1 MDRQKGVVMS
11 VVNVA
16 FFDAKPYDKQS
27 FDKANEKYGFAIT
40 YLETRLDARS
50 AELAH
55 GADVVCAFVNDRVD
69 AETQAVLGLG
79 KTTLI
84 ALRCAGYNNIDLKA
98 VWQKIHVARVPAY
111 SPYAVA
117 EHAAALLLTLTRHI
131 HQAYNRV
138 REGNF
143 LLNGLIGRD
152 LYGKYSGIVGTGKIG
167 KIASDIFR
175 GFGMRVLAYDKFP
188 DEEWARQTG
197 AEYVTIEELCRTSDV
212 ISLHS
217 PLTPETRHLI
227 NDRLL
232 SLMKNDVVIINTG
245 RGALIDTKALVK
257 ALKKGRIGG
266 AGLDVYEEEEAY
278 FFEDRSAVAIE
289 DDVLARLLTFPN
301 VIITGHQAFFTNEAL
316 SAIADTTLANIKGY
330 VEQNILPNEIC
341 YNCGKKDC
349 SKDKIKRCW

>member
-1 MDRQKGVVMS
+1 MS
-11 VVNVA
+11 EIKIA
-16 FFDAKPYDKQS
+16 FFDAKPYDKKS
-27 FDKANEKYGFAIT
+27 FDKANEDFGFAIT
-40 YLETRLDARS
+40 YLETRLDAQS

-69 AETQAVLGLG
+69 AAAAAILEHG
-79 KTTLI
+79 KSQLI

-98 VWQKIHVARVPAY
+98 VWQKIHVVRVPAY

-152 LYGKYSGIVGTGKIG
+152 LHGKYIGIVGTGKIG

-188 DEEWARQTG
+188 DEAWAKNTG
-197 AEYVTIEELCRTSDV
+197 AVYVPLEELCGRSDA

-227 NDRLL
+227 NERLL
-232 SLMKNDVVIINTG
+232 SLMKHDVVIINTG
-245 RGALIDTKALVK
+245 RGALIDTKALVTT
-257 ALKKGRIGG
+257 LKKGHIGG
-266 AGLDVYEEEEAY
+266 AGLDVYEEEEGY
-278 FFEDRSAVAIE
+278 FFEDWSAGAIK

-301 VIITGHQAFFTNEAL
+301 VIVTGHQAFFTDEAL
-316 SAIADTTLANIKGY
+316 GAIADTTLANIRDY
-330 VEQNILPNEIC
+330 FQQNPLPNEIC
-341 YNCGKKDC
+341 YKCGGKGREQSCAKEK
-349 SKDKIKRCW
+349 SGRCW

>member
-1 MDRQKGVVMS
+1 MS
-11 VVNVA
+11 EIKIA

-27 FDKANEKYGFAIT
+27 FDKVNERFGFSIN

-55 GADVVCAFVNDRVD
+55 GADAVCAFVNDRVD
-69 AETQAVLGLG
+69 AEAAAILEQG
-79 KTTLI
+79 KTKLI
-84 ALRCAGYNNIDLKA
+84 ALRCAGYNNVDLKA

-152 LYGKYSGIVGTGKIG
+152 LHDKYIGIVGTGKIG
-167 KIASDIFR
+167 KIAADIFK
-175 GFGMRVLAYDKFP
+175 GFGMRLLAYDKFP
-188 DEEWARQTG
+188 DEAWAKNTG
-197 AEYVTIEELCRTSDV
+197 AEYISLEELCKRSDV

-227 NDRLL
+227 NERML
-232 SLMKNDVVIINTG
+232 SVMKRHVVIINTG
-245 RGALIDTKALVK
+245 RGALIDTKALVH
-257 ALKKGRIGG
+257 ALKKEQIGG
-266 AGLDVYEEEEAY
+266 AGLDVYEEEETY
-278 FFEDRSAVAIE
+278 FFEDWSAGVIK
-289 DDVLARLLTFPN
+289 DDVLSRLLTFPN
-301 VIITGHQAFFTNEAL
+301 VIITGHQAFFTDEAL
-316 SAIADTTLANIKGY
+316 SAIADTTLANIRDYFGK
-330 VEQNILPNEIC
+330 NILPNEIC
-341 YNCGKKDC
+341 YKCGGKECAKE
-349 SKDKIKRCW
+349 KNQRCW

>member
-1 MDRQKGVVMS
+1 MS
-11 VVNVA
+11 EVRIA
-16 FFDAKPYDKQS
+16 FFDAKPYDKKS
-27 FDKANEKYGFAIT
+27 FDKANEKFGFAIT
-40 YLETRLDARS
+40 YLEARLDARS

-55 GADVVCAFVNDRVD
+55 GADAVCAFVNDRVD
-69 AETQAVLGLG
+69 AEAAAILEHGGIKLV
-79 KTTLI
+79 

-98 VWQKIHVARVPAY
+98 VWQKIHVVRVPAY

-152 LYGKYSGIVGTGKIG
+152 LHDKYIGIVGTGKIG
-167 KIASDIFR
+167 KIASAIFR

-188 DEEWARQTG
+188 DEAWAKNTG
-197 AEYVTIEELCRTSDV
+197 AVYVPLEELCEKSDV

-227 NDRLL
+227 NERLL
-232 SLMKNDVVIINTG
+232 SLMKHDVVIINTG
-245 RGALIDTKALVK
+245 RGALIDTKALVT
-257 ALKKGRIGG
+257 ALKKGHIGG
-266 AGLDVYEEEEAY
+266 AGLDVYEEEEGY
-278 FFEDRSAVAIE
+278 FFEDWSAVAIK

-301 VIITGHQAFFTNEAL
+301 VIITGHQAFFTSEAL
-316 SAIADTTLANIKGY
+316 GAIADTTLANIKGY
-330 VEQNILPNEIC
+330 FEQNALPNEIC
-341 YNCGKKDC
+341 YQCGGKEGGQSCAKEK
-349 SKDKIKRCW
+349 SGRCW

>member
-1 MDRQKGVVMS
+1 MS
-11 VVNVA
+11 AIKIA
-16 FFDAKPYDKQS
+16 FFDTKPYDKQS
-27 FDKANEKYGFAIT
+27 FDKANENFGFAIT

-55 GADVVCAFVNDRVD
+55 GADVVCAFVNDRLD
-69 AETQAVLGLG
+69 AETASILERG
-79 KTTLI
+79 KTKLI

-98 VWQKIHVARVPAY
+98 VWQKIHVVRVPAY

-117 EHAAALLLTLTRHI
+117 EHAAALLLTLTRHT

-152 LYGKYSGIVGTGKIG
+152 LHDKYVGIVGTGKIG

-175 GFGMRVLAYDKFP
+175 GFGMHILAYDKFP
-188 DEEWARQTG
+188 DEEWAKKTG
-197 AEYVTIEELCRTSDV
+197 AAYVALDELCQKSDV

-217 PLTPETRHLI
+217 PLTPETRYLI
-227 NDRLL
+227 NEHRL
-232 SLMKNDVVIINTG
+232 SLMKHDVVIINTG

-257 ALKKGRIGG
+257 ALKKGHIGG
-266 AGLDVYEEEEAY
+266 AGLDVYEEEEGY
-278 FFEDRSAVAIE
+278 FFEDWSSIAIK

-301 VIITGHQAFFTNEAL
+301 VIISGHQAFFTNEAL
-316 SAIADTTLANIKGY
+316 GAIADTTLGNIKDY
-330 VEQNILPNEIC
+330 VERNVLPNEIC
-341 YNCGKKDC
+341 YKCGSKDC
-349 SKDKIKRCW
+349 TKEKFKRCW

>member
-1 MDRQKGVVMS
+1 MDVGDNMS
-11 VVNVA
+11 AINIA
-16 FFDAKPYDKQS
+16 FFDAKPYDKQT
-27 FDKANEKYGFAIT
+27 FNQVNEKYGFAIT

-50 AELAH
+50 AGLAH
-55 GADVVCAFVNDRVD
+55 EADAVCAFVNDRVD
-69 AETQAVLGLG
+69 AETAKILEHG
-79 KTTLI
+79 KTKLI

-98 VWQKIHVARVPAY
+98 VWRKTHVVRVPAY

-117 EHAAALLLTLTRHI
+117 EHAAALLLTLTRHT

-152 LYGKYSGIVGTGKIG
+152 LHDKYIGIVGTGKIG
-167 KIASDIFR
+167 KIASAIFR

-188 DEEWARQTG
+188 DEEWTRDTG
-197 AEYVTIEELCRTSDV
+197 AEYVSLPELCQKSDV

-217 PLTPETRHLI
+217 PLTPETRYLI
-227 NDRLL
+227 NERLL
-232 SLMKNDVVIINTG
+232 SLMKHDVVIINTG

-257 ALKKGRIGG
+257 ALKTGRIGG
-266 AGLDVYEEEEAY
+266 AGLDVYEEEDAY
-278 FFEDRSAVAIE
+278 FFEDWSAVAIK

-316 SAIADTTLANIKGY
+316 NAIADTTLANIKNFFEPGDGA
-330 VEQNILPNEIC
+330 LSNEIC
-341 YNCGKKDC
+341 YNCDNKDC
-349 SKDKIKRCW
+349 MKETRGRCW

>member
-1 MDRQKGVVMS
+1 MYEGAGMS
-11 VVNVA
+11 VIKVA
-16 FFDAKPYDKQS
+16 FFDTKPYDRLT
-27 FDKANEKYGFAIT
+27 FDKANEECGFAIT

-55 GADVVCAFVNDRVD
+55 GADAVCAFVNDRID
-69 AETQAVLGLG
+69 AETAAVLERGG
-79 KTTLI
+79 VKLI

-98 VWQKIHVARVPAY
+98 VWQKTHVVRVPAY
-111 SPYAVA
+111 SPYAIA
-117 EHAAALLLTLTRHI
+117 EHAAALLLTLTRHT

-152 LYGKYSGIVGTGKIG
+152 LHGKYIGIVGTGKIG
-167 KIASDIFR
+167 KIASAIFQ

-188 DEEWARQTG
+188 DEEWARNTG
-197 AEYVTIEELCRTSDV
+197 AEYVALPELCQKSDV

-217 PLTPETRHLI
+217 PLTPETRYLI

-232 SLMKNDVVIINTG
+232 SLMKHDVVIINTG

-257 ALKKGRIGG
+257 ALKKGHIGG
-266 AGLDVYEEEEAY
+266 AGLDVYEEEDAY
-278 FFEDRSAVAIE
+278 FFEDWSAVAIK

-316 SAIADTTLANIKGY
+316 DAIADTTLANIRNFFEPG
-330 VEQNILPNEIC
+330 NGALPNEIC
-341 YNCGKKDC
+341 YNCGNKECAKETRG
-349 SKDKIKRCW
+349 RCW